1 MRMMKVAAHQRRS
14 VGMAETIGL
23 HVGSGGRKNHSAA
36 LVFATFFRAESDQNS
51 SHPCA
56 LPFRVDSGAGVKIA
70 MSSLLP
76 TQTAHHFCIAALSE
90 QFCSDCSSQ

>member
-1 MRMMKVAAHQRRS
+1 
-14 VGMAETIGL
+14 MAETIGL

-51 SHPCA
+51 SHPCV
-56 LPFRVDSGAGVKIA
+56 LPFSVDSGAGVKIA